1 MLVKKLESNTV
12 GEDKYLVT
20 LDIRDT
26 AAKIGVDP
34 RIVLD
39 ALISY
44 DPQVTYYGTLSSS
57 EYFKGLSE
65 QCQTL
70 PTNYKRAF
78 KLDDIVLRLSEKAIR
93 LDATKSIVTVS
104 IIVSNSAFVGDLTH
118 PGWTLVPA
126 IAKIDSNEVDTY
138 LFGGE
143 DRRFGVYSYDPDLYR
158 YKLLGFDL
166 LTESTIFPGTKYP
179 VVEEPRY
186 HIKTCDFGFGIKVH
200 YAILPEDVA
209 LSPNTGYVH
218 AVTIDDILVGR
229 QVGDVRFPTHTGAID
244 AVTRVIATANDNP
257 RLTTD
262 MVHRLNWL
270 APESQSVSWH
280 NSTLDEVEYK
290 KLFKFTRG
298 WLTKTEAQ

>member
-1 MLVKKLESNTV
+1 MLVKKIGSNED
-12 GEDKYLVT
+12 GDKYLVT

-34 RIVLD
+34 RIVIA
-39 ALISY
+39 ALINY

-138 LFGGE
+138 LFGGA
-143 DRRFGVYSYDPDLYR
+143 DGRFGAYSYDPELYR

-200 YAILPEDVA
+200 YSVNRMYDISNLNKMDDYRTYECQVEILGIFLGV
-209 LSPNTGYVH
+209 
-218 AVTIDDILVGR
+218 
-229 QVGDVRFPTHTGAID
+229 
-244 AVTRVIATANDNP
+244 
-257 RLTTD
+257 RLTDRCDNESAADFLRHIARLPNSELLELTD
-262 MVHRLNWL
+262 RMPAIRGVLQTITP
-270 APESQSVSWH
+270 ATWH
-280 NSTLDEVEYK
+280 NSIITESEYQ
-290 KLFKFTRG
+290 KLFS
-298 WLTKTEAQ
+298 

>member
-26 AAKIGVDP
+26 ATKIGVDS

-39 ALISY
+39 ALLGY

-70 PTNYKRAF
+70 PENYKRAF

-104 IIVSNSAFVGDLTH
+104 IIVSNTTFVGDLTH

-143 DRRFGVYSYDPDLYR
+143 DRRFGAYSYDPELYR

-179 VVEEPRY
+179 AAEEPKYYIR
-186 HIKTCDFGFGIKVH
+186 TCDFGFGVKVH
-200 YAILPEDVA
+200 YGISKAPDSTNPLARSLFD
-209 LSPNTGYVH
+209 YQ
-218 AVTIDDILVGR
+218 VTIQGTHMGRGATDACNNEDALHIL
-229 QVGDVRFPTHTGAID
+229 HTISYKTSKDLRGVLEQIPAIRSILRGLTALD
-244 AVTRVIATANDNP
+244 AT
-257 RLTTD
+257 
-262 MVHRLNWL
+262 WY
-270 APESQSVSWH
+270 
-280 NSTLDEVEYK
+280 NSTITESEYQ
-290 KLFKFTRG
+290 KLFS
-298 WLTKTEAQ
+298 

>member
-26 AAKIGVDP
+26 ATKIGVDS

-39 ALISY
+39 ALLGY

-70 PTNYKRAF
+70 PENYKRAF

-104 IIVSNSAFVGDLTH
+104 IIVSNTAFVGDLTH
-118 PGWTLVPA
+118 PDWTLVPA

-143 DRRFGVYSYDPDLYR
+143 DRRFGAYSYDPELYR

-166 LTESTIFPGTKYP
+166 LTESTIFLGTKYP
-179 VVEEPRY
+179 AAEEPKY
-186 HIKTCDFGFGIKVH
+186 HIKTCDFGFGVKVH
-200 YAILPEDVA
+200 FAILPKSLA
-209 LSPNTGYVH
+209 LTQNTGYIHV
-218 AVTIDDILVGR
+218 VTIDGTLVGR
-229 QVGDVRFPTHTGAID
+229 HVGGVGTCNMAGAID
-244 AVTRVIATANDNP
+244 AINRIMETVSDNP
-257 RLTTD
+257 SLTSD
-262 MVHRLNWL
+262 MIHRLSWL
-270 APESQSVSWH
+270 TPETQSVSWY
-280 NSTLDEVEYK
+280 NSTLGEVEYK
-290 KLFKFTRG
+290 KIFKFTKD
-298 WLTKTEAQ
+298 WLINTNS

>member
-104 IIVSNSAFVGDLTH
+104 IIVSNSTFVGDLTH

-143 DRRFGVYSYDPDLYR
+143 DRRFGAYSYDPDLYR

-200 YAILPEDVA
+200 YAINKAPDLTNPRDRE
-209 LSPNTGYVH
+209 GYRVFQY
-218 AVTIDDILVGR
+218 
-229 QVGDVRFPTHTGAID
+229 QVVIHGIKLGVGAID
-244 AVTRVIATANDNP
+244 KCNNEEAVHVLNIISNRTSEGLCGVLEQIPAIRTIL
-257 RLTTD
+257 RD
-262 MVHRLNWL
+262 MTPMDSTWHSSTIT
-270 APESQSVSWH
+270 ES
-280 NSTLDEVEYK
+280 EYQ
-290 KLFKFTRG
+290 KLFS
-298 WLTKTEAQ
+298 

>member
-1 MLVKKLESNTV
+1 MLVKKIGSNED
-12 GEDKYLVT
+12 GDKYLVT
-20 LDIRDT
+20 LDIIEIAT
-26 AAKIGVDP
+26 FLKIPKEDVVKAVS
-34 RIVLD
+34 RLD
-39 ALISY
+39 
-44 DPQVTYYGTLSSS
+44 DDRTYYGTCKLHAQFIA
-57 EYFKGLSE
+57 EREDEVQSE
-65 QCQTL
+65 QKYDL
-70 PTNYKRAF
+70 NSV
-78 KLDDIVLRLSEKAIR
+78 VLRLSDHKPIR
-93 LDATKSIVTVS
+93 VDATDS
-104 IIVSNSAFVGDLTH
+104 IITVAIITMPSILVGDISM
-118 PGWTLVPA
+118 PGCLLVPNIGYRDA
-126 IAKIDSNEVDTY
+126 TRLELHSNDAKTKI
-138 LFGGE
+138 
-143 DRRFGVYSYDPDLYR
+143 PC
-158 YKLLGFDL
+158 LLGFDL
-166 LTESTIFPGTKYP
+166 ILCNKTALTTPGVKYP

-218 AVTIDDILVGR
+218 AVTVDDILVGR